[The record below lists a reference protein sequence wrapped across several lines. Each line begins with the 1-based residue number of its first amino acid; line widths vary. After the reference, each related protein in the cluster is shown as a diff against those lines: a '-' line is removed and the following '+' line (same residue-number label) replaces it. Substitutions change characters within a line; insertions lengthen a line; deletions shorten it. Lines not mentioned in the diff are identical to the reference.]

1 MYKDPIIE
9 KYIEL
14 IKNACGVFKVYY
26 QGEPTRIPTVNLPC
40 LIISKT
46 GTTAGVHT
54 NSEDQHLISLS
65 ITVVTDIRQEL
76 STTENDETV
85 LAGISKLYDIME
97 GRDANY
103 TLKSNS
109 ILDILRTN
117 IAIAGG
123 NLRTQLGESIAIDYG
138 ETMQNREPAEW
149 RIQAKI
155 NLVAFFDQVR

>member
-1 MYKDPIIE
+1 MYNDPIIE

-14 IKNACGVFKVYY
+14 IKEKAGVFKVYY

-54 NSEDQHLISLS
+54 NSEDQHLVSLS
-65 ITVVTDIRQEL
+65 LTVVTDIRQEL
-76 STTENDETV
+76 STSENDETV
-85 LAGISKLYDIME
+85 IAGIARLYQIME
-97 GRDANY
+97 GRNADY
-103 TLKSNS
+103 TLKPDS
-109 ILDILRTN
+109 ILDILRSN

-123 NLRTQLGESIAIDYG
+123 NLRTQLGDSIAIDYG
-138 ETMQNREPAEW
+138 ETLQNREPAEW